1 MPERNAGFE
10 EVLEAH
16 VQIRQ
21 WLAGEARPPLLER
34 FAEGFS
40 MFTLKGTVLDK
51 AQLES
56 FFAQAYGS
64 RPGLRIE
71 IDEMHDVAPGV
82 VTYREH
88 QQDDSGQTTLRWS
101 TVVFDGQGKWLHLQ
115 ETAVT
120 PQPV

>member
-51 AQLES
+51 EQLEA
-56 FFAQAYGS
+56 FFNQAHGT
-64 RPGLRIE
+64 RPGLRID
-71 IDEMHDVAPGV
+71 IDAVREVAPGV
-82 VTYREH
+82 VSYREC
-88 QQDDSGQTTLRWS
+88 QQDDSGQGTVRWS
-101 TVVFDGQGKWLHLQ
+101 TAVFDRQGKWLHLQ
-115 ETAVT
+115 ETAV
-120 PQPV
+120 PAA